1 MTEIDSHLS
10 FEDAPRELEA
20 ISFALDSSGWMD
32 CTFAASDG
40 VPLTVRVSYVSD
52 VLTDF
57 LDAAWTLATES
68 SRAAS
73 FVLHREPDATIV
85 GCLATENDVLLLI
98 TSSDDRRAYRFTSTS
113 GRLARLISDGVA
125 AVDRGAYLDT
135 WPTHPFSEERLSNLG
150 ELLGA

>member
-1 MTEIDSHLS
+1 MTEIDSHLR

-20 ISFALDSSGWMD
+20 IAFALDSSGWTD
-32 CTFAASDG
+32 CSLTASDG
-40 VPLTVRVSYVSD
+40 FTLTVRASYVSD
-52 VLTDF
+52 VLADF

-85 GCLATENDVLLLI
+85 GCLATENHILLLI

-113 GRLARLISDGVA
+113 ERLARLIYDGVA

-135 WPTHPFSEERLSNLG
+135 WSTHPFPEERLSNLG
-150 ELLGA
+150 ELLDA